1 MAQLF
6 KRLTLDLGSG
16 RDLMVHFTRSG
27 LTSGSV
33 LTARNLLG
41 ILSLPLSLSAPSSLT
56 CSLSLSLSQL
66 KKKIAPLRE
75 PKTTRGLGRE
85 VPRAATQQPYSELSQ
100 LGPWNQAFP
109 RPAPSSRR
117 GLPHSLLCSTA
128 DVLKY
133 MFRRGW

>member
-56 CSLSLSLSQL
+56 CSLSLSLSLSLSQL
-66 KKKIAPLRE
+66 KKK
-75 PKTTRGLGRE
+75 K
-85 VPRAATQQPYSELSQ
+85 
-100 LGPWNQAFP
+100 
-109 RPAPSSRR
+109 
-117 GLPHSLLCSTA
+117 
-128 DVLKY
+128 
-133 MFRRGW
+133 